1 MQNRDRTRRKRERGR
16 SDNAGSWWWT
26 KKVYGAE
33 KIAKNANGIV
43 KNSAKSAMKV

>member
-16 SDNAGSWWWT
+16 SDNAGSWRWR

-33 KIAKNANGIV
+33 KLAKNGNGIAKKVQKV
-43 KNSAKSAMKV
+43 K